1 MSIPAG
7 EPQPPAITTQVVK
20 RIVIDPVTRVEGHG
34 KVTVVLDE
42 DGRVRR
48 ARLHIVEFRGFER
61 FIQGRFY
68 WEVPVIVQRLC
79 GICPVSH
86 HLTAAKAMDHIVG
99 VDRLTPVAE
108 KMRRLMHYGQML
120 QSHSVHFFHL
130 ASPDL
135 VMGMDADPSVRN
147 VAGVLGRNRELAH
160 RGIMMRKYGQEII
173 DATAGKRIHG
183 TGAVPGGINKNLPIA
198 DRDRFRPAIDEI
210 VRWSHETVAFIAEY
224 TMAHLRDLMPLGT
237 FESNSL
243 SLVGPKGALE
253 WYDGNLRAIDTAGG
267 TLFDNVSPADYLDHI
282 LEEVRPWT
290 YMKFPF
296 FRSLGPERG
305 WYRVGALAR
314 MNTCTC
320 IDTPLAHQARSE
332 LFENA
337 GGPPNHMGMLYH
349 WARIIEVLH
358 AAEKIRQLL
367 DDPDLQDT
375 HLVTRGHRRREAV
388 AALEAPR
395 GTLFHH
401 YQVNNQD
408 LVTRANLIV
417 STTQNNEPMNRA
429 VEQVARNVIDGKGR
443 IDEPDLNRI
452 EAAIRAYDPCL
463 SCATHA
469 VGKMPLVVE
478 VCDADGAVLQRRGRG
493 DCGLRTDGS

>member
-1 MSIPAG
+1 MSGDASDARAG
-7 EPQPPAITTQVVK
+7 RQTQITR

-34 KVTVVLDE
+34 KVTVILD
-42 DGRVRR
+42 DKGRVDH

-86 HLTAAKAMDHIVG
+86 HLAAAKAMDRIVG
-99 VDRLTPVAE
+99 ADTLTPAAE

-120 QSHSVHFFHL
+120 QSHAVHFFHL

-135 VMGMDADPSVRN
+135 VCGLDTDPAARN
-147 VAGVLGRNRELAH
+147 IAGVLGRNRELAH
-160 RGIMMRKYGQEII
+160 RGIMLRKYGQQII

-183 TGAVPGGINKNLPIA
+183 TGAIPGGINKNLSIA
-198 DRDRFRPAIDEI
+198 ERDSFRADIDEI
-210 VRWSHETVAFIAEY
+210 VEWSRETVAFIAEY
-224 TMAHLRDLMPLGT
+224 SMAHLRDLMPLGT
-237 FESNSL
+237 FDANCL
-243 SLVGPKGALE
+243 SLVGAHGAME
-253 WYDGNLRAIDTAGG
+253 WYDGRLRAIDTTGR
-267 TLFDNVSPADYLDHI
+267 TLLDDVQPDNYLDYI

-296 FRSLGPERG
+296 FRSLGPRQG
-305 WYRVGALAR
+305 WYRVGSLAR
-314 MNTCTC
+314 LNACTH
-320 IDTPLAHQARSE
+320 IDTPLAHKARSE
-332 LFENA
+332 FFETA
-337 GGPPNHMGMLYH
+337 GGPPNHVGMLYH
-349 WARIIEVLH
+349 WARMIEVLH
-358 AAEKIRQLL
+358 AAERIRRLL
-367 DDPDLQDT
+367 DDVDPHDR
-375 HLVTRGHRRREAV
+375 HLVIRGDRRREAV
-388 AALEAPR
+388 GVLEAPR

-401 YQVNNQD
+401 YQVDEHD

-429 VEQVARNVIDGKGR
+429 VEQTARHIWDGKGR
-443 IDEPDLNRI
+443 IEECDLNRI

-469 VGKMPLVVE
+469 AGAMPLVVE
-478 VCDADGAVLQRRGRG
+478 VRGR
-493 DCGLRTDGS
+493 DGTVIGRKTRQGS